1 MKKEVKKEGGQIKNK
16 KRNIILIIYSIALFC
31 VIGMVVWLI
40 NCVTKEKNISEVEG
54 YTYGVVIETSIE

>member
-16 KRNIILIIYSIALFC
+16 KRNIILIIYSIVLFC

-40 NCVTKEKNISEVEG
+40 NCVTKEKNISEAEG
-54 YTYGVVIETSIE
+54 YTYGVVIETRIE